1 MRRVV
6 LLALSLLLHGC
17 AAVVLVPRAID
28 QMMEGPAAPTGF
40 EYYRHDGE
48 TAGGEAFRI
57 RHFLDLDGRKR
68 FIVALVAGRLFSSRS
83 EDLGGGM
90 EAARRVY
97 GAIVGQ
103 SEHDVT
109 RQFGVPKATTRF
121 DDIRVFWYQRD
132 LDDVFVL
139 VFRQGRCVAA
149 FRTDRGEIERLEKP
163 SPYSRIRPGYGLS
176 ATLEVNRNDVT
187 AAR

>member
-1 MRRVV
+1 MRHVV
-6 LLALSLLLHGC
+6 CLALSLLLHGC

-48 TAGGEAFRI
+48 TASGEPFRI
-57 RHFLDLDGRKR
+57 RHFLDPDGRKR
-68 FIVALVAGRLFSSRS
+68 FVVALVSGRLFSSRS

-90 EAARRVY
+90 ETARRVY
-97 GAIVGQ
+97 GAIEGR
-103 SEHDVT
+103 SESDVA

-121 DDIRVFWYQRD
+121 DDIRVFWYERD

-149 FRTDRGEIERLEKP
+149 FRTDRGEIERLERP
-163 SPYSRIRPGYGLS
+163 SPYSRIQTGYGLS
-176 ATLEVNRNDVT
+176 AVLGANRNDVT